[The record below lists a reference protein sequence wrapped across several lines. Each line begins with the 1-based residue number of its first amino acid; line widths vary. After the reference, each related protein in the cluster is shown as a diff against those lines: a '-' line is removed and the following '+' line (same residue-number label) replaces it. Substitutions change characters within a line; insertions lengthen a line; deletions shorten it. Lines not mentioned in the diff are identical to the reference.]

1 MCGCVCVCVCVCVYR
16 SRMTQTV
23 AQIIVAMDTRARK
36 AVTAIF
42 EWWGCWSQNQRKRR
56 RNCVV
61 CICVYTSVICS
72 YVFTLGVYLH
82 VVR

>member
-1 MCGCVCVCVCVCVYR
+1 
-16 SRMTQTV
+16 MTQTV